1 MVDASEIFYDVPP
14 DYWGREVIAFAVAH
28 ELFRGVGGGR
38 FAPNAAMSRAM
49 FVTVL
54 GRLAGIDPADYTDRV
69 FPDADPDA
77 WYGPYVQWASESGIV
92 SGYGSGRFGPDD
104 QVTREQMCTI
114 LARYLDAAD
123 RNCPR
128 RPTRRPL
135 PTPAH
140 ISPWAEEAVAA
151 CQTGGLIQGKVGGA
165 FDPKGSAGR
174 AEAAALFT
182 RLIRALLKS

>member
-14 DYWGREVIAFAVAH
+14 DCWGREVIAFAVAH

-92 SGYGSGRFGPDD
+92 SGYGSGRFGPGD

-114 LARYLDAAD
+114 LARYLDAAGQKLPKAAD
-123 RNCPR
+123 AGGLYR
-128 RPTRRPL
+128 RRAHQPL
-135 PTPAH
+135 
-140 ISPWAEEAVAA
+140 AEEAVAA
-151 CQTGGLIQGKVGGA
+151 CQTGGLIQGKVGGT
-165 FDPKGSAGR
+165 FDPKGSA
-174 AEAAALFT
+174 AAP
-182 RLIRALLKS
+182 RQPRSSPG